1 MTREEA
7 QQIDDEI
14 GKLSL
19 KELDGAWRRL
29 CGNIAL
35 QTASLISPHSK
46 PRAERWW
53 SKEQR
58 EQRNTARRWMA
69 GGDAV
74 ITYEECVQTLHLSP
88 ERFRNIL
95 ENSDRDVTSRHLRR
109 AQIGRSVVRRVKETT
124 NTNVAT
130 DTAEEPTDELL
141 RQIAR
146 EE

>member
-1 MTREEA
+1 M
-7 QQIDDEI
+7 
-14 GKLSL
+14 
-19 KELDGAWRRL
+19 DGA
-29 CGNIAL
+29 
-35 QTASLISPHSK
+35 
-46 PRAERWW
+46 
-53 SKEQR
+53 
-58 EQRNTARRWMA
+58 
-69 GGDAV
+69 DAV

>member
-1 MTREEA
+1 MTQQES
-7 QQIDDEI
+7 QQIDEEI
-14 GKLSL
+14 GQLSPS
-19 KELDGAWRRL
+19 ELDGAWRRL

-46 PRAERWW
+46 PRSERWW

-58 EQRNTARRWMA
+58 EQRTVARRWME

-74 ITYEECVQTLHLSP
+74 ISYEECVKTLHLSP
-88 ERFRNIL
+88 ERFKSIL

-130 DTAEEPTDELL
+130 DTDEEPTDELL
-141 RQIAR
+141 REIAGAN
-146 EE
+146 

>member
-1 MTREEA
+1 MTQEEA
-7 QQIDDEI
+7 QEIDDEI
-14 GKLSL
+14 GQLSL

-46 PRAERWW
+46 PRSERWW

-58 EQRNTARRWMA
+58 EQRNTARRWME

-74 ITYEECVQTLHLSP
+74 ITYDECVKTLHLSP

-95 ENSDRDVTSRHLRR
+95 ETSDRDVTSRHLRR
-109 AQIGRSVVRRVKETT
+109 AQIGRSVVRRVKGTT
-124 NTNVAT
+124 NTSVAT
-130 DTAEEPTDELL
+130 ETEEPTDELL
-141 RQIAR
+141 REIAG